1 MARSLFPRSAE
12 RHELAA
18 AEVLRRHASRTSR
31 PIELPVP
38 VELII
43 EQTFELAVEYAPLD
57 EEPGMKILGALK
69 PSDRCIILN
78 ETHSEL
84 FGDVIGPERFTL
96 GHELGHWVY
105 DAENPD
111 QLTLDFDAADPGPV
125 FCYHRENPGLDEQTE
140 IREVNANGFAS
151 ALLMP
156 AELVRKVAIPESVDD
171 RRRLAHQWGVSYQ
184 AFGIRLDKLGYR

>member
-12 RHELAA
+12 LHERAA
-18 AEVLRRHASRTSR
+18 AGVLRQHASRTSR

-43 EQTFELAVEYAPLD
+43 EQTFELEVQYAPLE
-57 EEPGMKILGALK
+57 EEPGVKILGALK

-78 ETHSEL
+78 EAHVGL

-96 GHELGHWVY
+96 GHELGHWMY

-111 QLTLDFDAADPGPV
+111 QLTLDFDAAETGLV
-125 FCYHRENPGLDEQTE
+125 FCYHREGPGLDEQTR
-140 IREVNANGFAS
+140 IREINANGFAS

-156 AELVRKVAIPESVDD
+156 ADLVRKAAIPDSEIG
-171 RRRLAHQWGVSYQ
+171 RRRLAHQWGVSFQ
-184 AFGIRLDKLGYR
+184 AFGFRLDKLGYG